1 MTGLS
6 RPSPGTFTMVIYG
19 RLIELSR
26 RSVGAEYFLPLVR
39 RPTKF
44 PSGLA
49 VPSYSAALQGSHNL
63 FGGGHKRRTKK
74 HLARTDSKF
83 DFSSRVALFFQLR
96 IEKILPCNKAG
107 ALYFP
112 TPADLADIEV

>member
-6 RPSPGTFTMVIYG
+6 RPSPSTFTMVIYG

-44 PSGLA
+44 PSGSA
-49 VPSYSAALQGSHNL
+49 VPSYSAALQGSQPFL
-63 FGGGHKRRTKK
+63 SLRSLPQKK
-74 HLARTDSKF
+74 DKKASGKNGFKIR
-83 DFSSRVALFFQLR
+83 FF
-96 IEKILPCNKAG
+96 IHI
-107 ALYFP
+107 
-112 TPADLADIEV
+112 